1 MDVERKGGGLPQGEE
16 RAASVVSDNP
26 HLYSRS
32 ISMVGDGL
40 KMRGNCFENNG
51 PCSRENEVK
60 ISKNRF
66 LAIKACRTMLQP
78 SS

>member
-51 PCSRENEVK
+51 PCSRENEVE
-60 ISKNRF
+60 ISKKCKMAKNHFSRADF
-66 LAIKACRTMLQP
+66 G
-78 SS
+78 S